1 MQKVKLLVVEIN
13 VLLTIYGV
21 RGFIMSFDLIEK
33 NAKSRGVE
41 WLYHFTNASNLA
53 SILSVGLLS
62 RRVLDALEVK
72 YSSND
77 NSRVDR
83 RLNTIS
89 CSIMWP
95 NYKLLYKN
103 KEIYN
108 GENYVILRINASL
121 IWQKKCL
128 FLPSNAASLMNVL
141 TPNEEFVGADAFENM
156 FTDKCANILRT
167 GKTRAFW
174 PTDPQAEVLV
184 EQNIPLQY
192 IEGVICENEDTVNK
206 LKQKFPEHHNL
217 FSCRDSYLF
226 RGRTDWYE
234 QKKLKEALSDGN

>member
-1 MQKVKLLVVEIN
+1 MVEIN

-21 RGFIMSFDLIEK
+21 RGFIMSFELIEK
-33 NAKSRGVE
+33 NAKSRGVA

-62 RRVLDALEVK
+62 RSVLDALEVK

-77 NSRVDR
+77 SSRVDG

-95 NYKLLYKN
+95 NYKLLYRN

-108 GENYVILRINASL
+108 GEKYVILRINARL
-121 IWQKKCL
+121 MWQKKCL
-128 FLPSNAASLMNVL
+128 FLPSNAASLMNTR
-141 TPNEEFVGADAFENM
+141 TPDEKFVGADAFENL

-167 GKTRAFW
+167 GKTRSFW

-184 EQNIPLQY
+184 ERDIPLQY
-192 IEGVICENEDTVNK
+192 IEGVICENENMVNE
-206 LKQKFPEHHNL
+206 LKKKFPENHNL

-234 QKKLKEALSDGN
+234 QKKLKESLSDGN